1 MMFLQKGTLRWG
13 SVFLVPKK
21 DPDLELPWRS
31 YTMEKPCMKH
41 FSLKSG
47 PEAGGTIKGVY
58 NQKQIQYKKGL
69 FPDISSR

>member
-1 MMFLQKGTLRWG
+1 
-13 SVFLVPKK
+13 
-21 DPDLELPWRS
+21 
-31 YTMEKPCMKH
+31 MEKPCVKH

-58 NQKQIQYKKGL
+58 NQKQILYKKGL